1 MDLLEELSKDVGFQF
16 VVEENTK
23 YGSLDA
29 ESGNWTGMIGKL
41 VNKVTHVEKRTKRL
55 KDKKIKRQ
63 KYVEKRKY
71 VERQRDRK
79 TD

>member
-1 MDLLEELSKDVGFQF
+1 MKSVNSNDSVYEGFLMDLLEELSRDVGFQF

-41 VNKVTHVEKRTKRL
+41 VNKVTQIDKRS
-55 KDKKIKRQ
+55 KRQ
-63 KYVEKRKY
+63 KERRRKR
-71 VERQRDRK
+71 
-79 TD
+79 

>member
-1 MDLLEELSKDVGFQF
+1 MDLLEELSRDVGFQF

-41 VNKVTHVEKRTKRL
+41 VNKVTQIDKRS
-55 KDKKIKRQ
+55 KRQ
-63 KYVEKRKY
+63 KERRRKR
-71 VERQRDRK
+71 
-79 TD
+79 

>member
-1 MDLLEELSKDVGFQF
+1 MKSVNSNDSVYEGFLMDLLEELSRDVGFQF

-41 VNKVTHVEKRTKRL
+41 VNKVTH
-55 KDKKIKRQ
+55 IN
-63 KYVEKRKY
+63 
-71 VERQRDRK
+71 
-79 TD
+79 